1 MSQQT
6 FVYRGVQYTK
16 AVSQPQTQTTQT
28 REAGK
33 VYRGVGFVKSP
44 RAQVSV
50 LDHTYRGSHYAAAC

>member
-16 AVSQPQTQTTQT
+16 AVSQPNTAT

-44 RAQVSV
+44 RVQVSV

>member
-16 AVSQPQTQTTQT
+16 AVSQPTTTT

-33 VYRGVGFVKSP
+33 VYRGVGYVTSP
-44 RAQVSV
+44 RSQVAV
-50 LDHTYRGSHYAAAC
+50 LDHMYRGSQFAAAC